1 MKEYCTVPYGTLWCS
16 SIQKSPKGI
25 ILTALKWKIF
35 FRGCTFEDA
44 RDPVAIPSSNIAR
57 RTRNYKLDR
66 GYYIIQKL
74 INMVASFSCF
84 AICCAVLLCSVQ
96 AFSPTNVAS
105 RVSVRGSTIVMD
117 GKTRDLRDRIKS
129 IKNTRRITEAM
140 RLVAAA
146 RVRRAQEAVLKT
158 RPLISQLQLV
168 ILSFHHFII
177 RLLGTKI
184 KRECLTVSF
193 CLVGVQNSIR
203 CLQERGS
210 WITHPW
216 GPWGEESVVGSHH
229 RW

>member
-1 MKEYCTVPYGTLWCS
+1 
-16 SIQKSPKGI
+16 
-25 ILTALKWKIF
+25 
-35 FRGCTFEDA
+35 
-44 RDPVAIPSSNIAR
+44 
-57 RTRNYKLDR
+57 
-66 GYYIIQKL
+66 
-74 INMVASFSCF
+74 MVASFSCF

-168 ILSFHHFII
+168 ILSLHHLPAPLRGII
-177 RLLGTKI
+177 IYHKRWCDFFFLMLG
-184 KRECLTVSF
+184 F
-193 CLVGVQNSIR
+193 QNSIR
-203 CLQERGS
+203 CLQKRGS
-210 WITHPW
+210 WVTHPW
-216 GPWGEESVVGSHH
+216 GPWGEESIIGCYH
-229 RW
+229 RWSRTLWRL

>member
-1 MKEYCTVPYGTLWCS
+1 
-16 SIQKSPKGI
+16 
-25 ILTALKWKIF
+25 
-35 FRGCTFEDA
+35 
-44 RDPVAIPSSNIAR
+44 
-57 RTRNYKLDR
+57 
-66 GYYIIQKL
+66 
-74 INMVASFSCF
+74 MVASFSCF

-105 RVSVRGSTIVMD
+105 RMSVRGSTIVMD

-168 ILSFHHFII
+168 ILSFHHFI
-177 RLLGTKI
+177 RHLRETKTNC
-184 KRECLTVSF
+184 ECLTVF
-193 CLVGVQNSIR
+193 IGIQNSIR

-210 WITHPW
+210 WITNSW
-216 GPWGEESVVGSHH
+216 GPWREESIVGCHH